1 MNFTIKA
8 RILVLALVPPV
19 LLAILLTSYNLRQSQ
34 TIGQTAVTD
43 FAAQMEADRRNE
55 LRNYLSLA
63 FSSIQ
68 HLVDRPDANTNPEVQ
83 EEAKRILS
91 QLRFDDAG
99 DVGYMFV
106 YDRNGVNVA
115 HGVNPALVGRD
126 LINFQDPNGVYLIQE
141 LLAAAQRGGDFVAYA
156 WSNSDAEVGPKLGY
170 ARMLEQWGWMIGTG
184 FWVEGLQA
192 QIATI
197 EGNVDD
203 QLGGAFVNSLL
214 VALVAVALIAGLAL
228 VVARSISTPL
238 KRTLAVMNDIAQ
250 GDGDLT
256 RRLDSHDH
264 DEIGKLGAAFNSFAD
279 QVASLVNNVRASATT
294 MDNNVR
300 QLNDIMKETE
310 QGVGQ
315 QQEESEQAA
324 TAINELAAASHEVA
338 SSANQASAAADQAE
352 GMVVSA
358 QQVLH
363 NAIEVINGLA
373 SNVESAVAVVGKLD
387 EESNNIG
394 GVLDVIRNIAEQTNL
409 LALNAAI
416 EAARAGEAGRGF
428 AVVADEVR
436 TLASRTQASTQE
448 IQTMIERL
456 QAGAEQVVK
465 VIETIR
471 ERSTSTVAE
480 TQQVDNALASVLD
493 AVNTINSQNAQI
505 ASAAEEQTNV
515 SETINKNMHQIVAVT
530 ELTASGTRSA
540 AQHTKDLNE
549 TAHKLLDNVKR
560 YTI

>member
-1 MNFTIKA
+1 MKFTIKA
-8 RILVLALVPPV
+8 RILVLALVPLV

-228 VVARSISTPL
+228 VVARSISSPL

-279 QVASLVNNVRASATT
+279 QVAALVGNIRASATT
-294 MDNNVR
+294 MDSNVR

-310 QGVGQ
+310 HGVAQ

-338 SSANQASAAADQAE
+338 NSANQASTAADQAE

-448 IQTMIERL
+448 IQSMIERL

-530 ELTASGTRSA
+530 ELTASGTRAA

-549 TAHKLLDNVKR
+549 TAYKLLDNVKR